1 VSRTVAGANEG
12 TRDESKS
19 ELSDLY
25 ESLKAFLVAMGDGV
39 QVNTL
44 KYYVAFKRLKNF
56 ACVEVYPKVKKLI
69 VYVKVDPTTVELKE
83 GFTRD
88 VRNVG
93 HYGTGDLQITIST
106 VSDFEEAKSFLI
118 QSYEAS

>member
-1 VSRTVAGANEG
+1 
-12 TRDESKS
+12 
-19 ELSDLY
+19 
-25 ESLKAFLVAMGDGV
+25 M